1 MFGFIKTKPLLDA
14 DATHWLFD
22 AFAWS
27 LKNFD
32 AEVFYHE
39 TILVTPSNQH
49 FPGRDSSAHG
59 MAKLIFE
66 QVKAYA
72 GLKHWP
78 YRLVDNNDPLLN
90 APAQVMIE
98 GPLRGSKGNPK
109 GVSTAQ
115 ANESQQLIVPY
126 NLNQLAKPEALIANY
141 AHMLAHYLGQTAS
154 GLPPG
159 GEPFWPQATELLAVF
174 MGFGVMVANSAY
186 TFRGGCGSCYN
197 PLAERSAFLS
207 QDEATYALAIF
218 CILKDIPNNEVL
230 PHLKKYLRPV
240 FKAAIKEINQKDDE
254 LAKLKSITVT
264 DRNAKQEQALS
275 GH

>member
-1 MFGFIKTKPLLDA
+1 MFGFIKTKPLLDE
-14 DATHWLFD
+14 DTTHWLFD

-32 AEVFYHE
+32 SQVFYQE

-49 FPGRDSSAHG
+49 FPGRESSAHG
-59 MAKLIFE
+59 MADLIFE
-66 QVKAYA
+66 QVKTHA

-78 YRLVDNNDPLLN
+78 CHLVDNNDPRLN
-90 APAQVMIE
+90 APAQVMLE
-98 GPLRGSKGNPK
+98 GPLRGSQADSNS
-109 GVSTAQ
+109 VNTAQ
-115 ANESQQLIVPY
+115 AEEARQLLVPY
-126 NLNQLAKPEALIANY
+126 NINQLAKPEALIANY
-141 AHMLAHYLGQTAS
+141 AHILAHYLGQTA
-154 GLPPG
+154 GELPPG
-159 GEPFWPQATELLAVF
+159 GEPFWPQATELLAIF

-218 CILKDIPNNEVL
+218 CVLKDIPTSAVL

-240 FKAAIKEINQKDDE
+240 FKTAIKEIKHKDDE
-254 LAKLKSITVT
+254 LTKLRAVAVT
-264 DRNAKQEQALS
+264 DSRQPKVLS
-275 GH
+275 SP

>member
-1 MFGFIKTKPLLDA
+1 MFGFIKTKPLLEE

-49 FPGRDSSAHG
+49 FPGRESSPHG

-66 QVKAYA
+66 QVKNFA

-90 APAQVMIE
+90 TPAQVMLE
-98 GPLRGSKGNPK
+98 GPLRGSKG
-109 GVSTAQ
+109 VSTVPVDEAH
-115 ANESQQLIVPY
+115 QLIVPY
-126 NLNQLAKPEALIANY
+126 NINQLAKPEALIANY
-141 AHMLAHYLGQTAS
+141 AHILAHYLGQTAS
-154 GLPPG
+154 ELPPG
-159 GEPFWPQATELLAVF
+159 GEPFWPQATELLAIF

-218 CILKDIPNNEVL
+218 CVLKDIPNNKVL

-254 LAKLKSITVT
+254 LTKLKSIAIT
-264 DRNAKQEQALS
+264 DTNTNQEQALL
-275 GH
+275 GR